1 MDDESRNVETELVK
15 RMTQLIQDIDVYIE
29 PEYTVPNNSDQ
40 DESEEEKEEEEE
52 KQEEEEK
59 EKGPFIA
66 ALTHIIQ
73 YDIVKSEYTNLD
85 ELAIEYISL
94 IIEHDPDYLIS
105 IEQVFVEFYST
116 LTNLMIPNIL
126 SLLMKLYICMCPLK
140 NGERVGELC
149 GPILKFILSVLIQE
163 EYVLV
168 PNKQDTL
175 VFLHKLVD
183 SYVELMGLYKIA
195 QKKHKQSRTSIFV
208 KKLFSC

>member
-1 MDDESRNVETELVK
+1 MFDESRNVETELVK
-15 RMTQLIQDIDVYIE
+15 KMTHLIQDIDVVIE
-29 PEYTVPNNSDQ
+29 PEYIVPNNSDQ
-40 DESEEEKEEEEE
+40 DESEEKDES
-52 KQEEEEK
+52 EEEK
-59 EKGPFIA
+59 EKGSFIS

-94 IIEHDPDYLIS
+94 IINHDPDYLIS
-105 IEQVFVEFYST
+105 IEHLFVEFYST
-116 LTNLMIPNIL
+116 LTNVMIPNIL
-126 SLLMKLYICMCPLK
+126 SLLMKLYIIMCPLK

-168 PNKQDTL
+168 ANKSETM
-175 VFLHKLVD
+175 VFFHNLVD
-183 SYVELMGLYKIA
+183 SNIDLMGLYKIA
-195 QKKHKQSRTSIFV
+195 QKKHKRSRSSIFL

>member
-1 MDDESRNVETELVK
+1 MNDETRNAETELVK
-15 RMTQLIQDIDVYIE
+15 KMTHLIQDIDVVIE

-40 DESEEEKEEEEE
+40 DESEEEE
-52 KQEEEEK
+52 KEEEK
-59 EKGPFIA
+59 EEETGPFIA

-94 IIEHDPDYLIS
+94 IIKHEPEYLIS
-105 IEQVFVEFYST
+105 IEHEFVEFYSSYI
-116 LTNLMIPNIL
+116 NLMIPNIL

-168 PNKQDTL
+168 PDKPGTL